1 MEGSGVESMADIIL
15 VEDEEVLR
23 RTLARTLEH
32 EGHSVRAAESAEAA
46 LEALVAGPPDLL
58 LTDQRLPGIA
68 GHQLLVKVKEAHP
81 DLPVVLLT
89 AHGTIEDAVSA
100 MRDGAA
106 DYLRK
111 PIDLKELSLV
121 VNRCLEREGL
131 RKELDYYRARDFGDT
146 EISGV
151 VGNSPAIRQLR
162 SLIGRLAKLEK
173 RDGVGPTILLN
184 GETGTGKGLT
194 ARAIHKASARGTFP
208 FIEVNCT
215 AIPDNLLEAELM
227 GYEKGAF
234 TDASQAKAGLLEAAE
249 GGTIFFDEIGHM
261 SKPLQAKILKVIDER
276 VVRRLG
282 STRDRQARC
291 TIVTATHMN
300 LEEMVAA
307 GDFLNDLY
315 HRINVVKIEIPPL
328 RDRDEDV
335 LTLADYFLQMHAG
348 EYGIDPIPRL
358 TPSAAAAIR
367 SYNWPGNIRELSHA
381 VERALVMN
389 PGDAIDDHHLALQ
402 SDIGGLQRMNV
413 TRVDDLEVDFTQG
426 AIRLEDVE
434 IGLIKR
440 AMEFTRGNQVR
451 SAKLLGLS
459 RDALRYRLEKYKLR

>member
-1 MEGSGVESMADIIL
+1 MADLIL

-23 RTLARTLEH
+23 RTLSRTLEH
-32 EGHSVRAAESAEAA
+32 EGHSVRAVESAEAA
-46 LEALVAGPPDLL
+46 LDALTSGPPDLL
-58 LTDQRLPGIA
+58 LTDQRLPGIT
-68 GHQLLVKVKEAHP
+68 GHDLLVQVKEAHA
-81 DLPVVLLT
+81 DLPVILLT
-89 AHGTIEDAVSA
+89 AHGTIEDAVAA

-121 VNRCLEREGL
+121 VSRCLEQEGL
-131 RKELDYYRARDFGDT
+131 RKELDYYRARDFG
-146 EISGV
+146 ESEASGI

-162 SLIGRLAKLEK
+162 SLIGRLARLEK

-184 GETGTGKGLT
+184 GETGTGKGLA
-194 ARAIHKASARGTFP
+194 ARAIHKASPREKAP

-227 GYEKGAF
+227 GYERGAF
-234 TDASQAKAGLLEAAE
+234 TDAAQAKAGLLEAAE

-261 SKPLQAKILKVIDER
+261 SKPLQAKVLKVIDER

-291 TIVTATHMN
+291 TIVSATHMN
-300 LEEMVAA
+300 LEEKVAA
-307 GDFLNDLY
+307 GEFLDDLY
-315 HRINVVKIEIPPL
+315 HRINVVKIEIPP
-328 RDRDEDV
+328 RRERDEDV
-335 LTLADYFLQMHAG
+335 VSLADYFLRMHAG
-348 EYGIDPIPRL
+348 EYGISPCPRL
-358 TPSAAAAIR
+358 TSRAIAAIR
-367 SYNWPGNIRELSHA
+367 SYSWPGNIRELSHA
-381 VERALVMN
+381 IERSLVMN

-402 SDIGGLQRMNV
+402 SEANSLQRMNIA
-413 TRVDDLEVDFTQG
+413 RVDDLEVDFSNG

-434 IGLIKR
+434 IGLIKH

-459 RDALRYRLEKYKLR
+459 FRQLRYRIKKLGID